1 MASLQSA
8 SALQSETTV
17 VVAVRRSSSSRRAA
31 AWASNHLGALSCRI
45 LLVHVIPLISFIPS
59 PSGEM
64 TPVEKMEKEVVAMYK
79 HDEIHRAL
87 EALAPIKQLFGRRN
101 VEMIVLEG
109 HSPAATLV
117 SYISENSIR
126 NLVMGASSFG
136 DSCFRRIFNQADV
149 ASTVLE
155 KIPSHCNVIIVS
167 KKRLKMKVSKLDN
180 PTDATVGPDSH
191 TEVQSISHRD
201 FSESERKW
209 FFREQFMR
217 IFLSGGS
224 HKHEMSGLTAR
235 AFMDTDQSSRGGF
248 SGTSCAKTPQAFGA
262 EDEVLKLKTDLQ
274 NTLAMYD
281 QACEDLV
288 QAKKK
293 IQSLSNEYTEEEKKV
308 QAALQREA
316 KGGRKQLMQETLD
329 RYRAEIIAN
338 QASVEKSNVVNCS
351 LAREKR
357 CRRYSK
363 EEIEEATD
371 NFSAA
376 KKIGEGSY
384 GNVYRCTLDHTEVAI
399 KVLNSK
405 EKMEE
410 FLREVEILSQLHHP
424 NMVLLL
430 GFCPENGTL
439 VYEYMEN
446 GSLDDHLLYRNDK
459 QAPPLPWAVRFR
471 IVLEVA
477 RGLAFLHSA
486 KPEPIVHRDLKP
498 GNILLDQNFTSKIG
512 DVGLAKLMFDIVP
525 DGLTEYNETILVGT
539 VYYMDPE
546 YQRTGTVR
554 PKSDL
559 YALGVIT
566 LQLLTGRHPN
576 GLLMS
581 MERAVENGS
590 LAEVLDKSVH
600 DWPVEAAERLVKL
613 SLRCSQLRCRDRP
626 DLEDEFLPEME
637 EIMRMATGVHELE
650 RFNMRAV
657 PKHFICP
664 ILNEIMNDP
673 YVAGDGHT
681 YEYKAIKEWLEKSN
695 MSPVTKQMMQ
705 HTSIIPNISLRSAIQ
720 EWKLSGQFI

>member
-1 MASLQSA
+1 MASLQSS
-8 SALQSETTV
+8 SALESETTV

-31 AWASNHLGALSCRI
+31 AWASDHLGALSCRI

-79 HDEIHRAL
+79 HDKIHRAL
-87 EALAPIKQLFGRRN
+87 EALAPLKQLFGRRN

-117 SYISENSIR
+117 NYISENGIR

-149 ASTVLE
+149 ASTILE
-155 KIPSHCNVIIVS
+155 KMPSHCNVIIVS
-167 KKRLKMKVSKLDN
+167 KKRLKMKISKLDN
-180 PTDATVGPDSH
+180 PIGTVLDATVGPDSH

-217 IFLSGGS
+217 IFLGGGS
-224 HKHEMSGLTAR
+224 HKHEMSRLTTS
-235 AFMDTDQSSRGGF
+235 AFMDTNQSSRGGF
-248 SGTSCAKTPQAFGA
+248 SGISCAKTPQAFGA
-262 EDEVLKLKTDLQ
+262 EDEVLKLRTDLQ

-293 IQSLSNEYTEEEKKV
+293 IQSLSIEHSEEAKKV

-316 KGGRKQLMQETLD
+316 KDGRKQLTQETLD

-338 QASVEKSNVVNCS
+338 QASMEKSNVVNGS

-357 CRRYSK
+357 CRRYSQ

-399 KVLNSK
+399 KVLKQDSK

-410 FLREVEILSQLHHP
+410 FLRE
-424 NMVLLL
+424 
-430 GFCPENGTL
+430 
-439 VYEYMEN
+439 
-446 GSLDDHLLYRNDK
+446 
-459 QAPPLPWAVRFR
+459 
-471 IVLEVA
+471 
-477 RGLAFLHSA
+477 
-486 KPEPIVHRDLKP
+486 
-498 GNILLDQNFTSKIG
+498 
-512 DVGLAKLMFDIVP
+512 LMFDIVP

-539 VYYMDPE
+539 LYYMDPE

-664 ILNEIMNDP
+664 ILN
-673 YVAGDGHT
+673 V
-681 YEYKAIKEWLEKSN
+681 
-695 MSPVTKQMMQ
+695 
-705 HTSIIPNISLRSAIQ
+705 
-720 EWKLSGQFI
+720 